1 MHFTQAL
8 KQRTEKVLHQI
19 TQFRVIMTIQ
29 RFESGLVLTAGILSR
44 SNWIT
49 TRYFLSKEGIIIL
62 KKTILRNMLHMH

>member
-1 MHFTQAL
+1 
-8 KQRTEKVLHQI
+8 
-19 TQFRVIMTIQ
+19 MTIQ

-62 KKTILRNMLHMH
+62 KKPILRNILHMH